1 MIPVDGKTQ
10 EARDPV
16 WDVLT
21 AREEGALASLREIVR
36 GIRDMGL
43 AADVNKVGEAIV
55 AAGGSPAPGN
65 DACAAR
71 RFAFCGANLSVRPA
85 PGADG
90 MIEVS
95 FISNG

>member
-1 MIPVDGKTQ
+1 MIPVDGNAQ

-21 AREEGALASLREIVR
+21 AREEGALASLREIVG
-36 GIRDMGL
+36 GIRAAGL
-43 AADVNKVGEAIV
+43 AADVKNVGEAIV
-55 AAGGSPAPGN
+55 AAGGCAASGN

-71 RFAFCGANLSVRPA
+71 MFTFRGANLSVRPA

-95 FISNG
+95 FITNG

>member
-16 WDVLT
+16 WDALT

-36 GIRDMGL
+36 GIRAMGL
-43 AADVNKVGEAIV
+43 SADVNNVGEAIV
-55 AAGGSPAPGN
+55 AAGGSAESGN
-65 DACAAR
+65 DDCAAR
-71 RFAFCGANLSVRPA
+71 MFTFCGANLSVRTA

-95 FISNG
+95 FIPNG